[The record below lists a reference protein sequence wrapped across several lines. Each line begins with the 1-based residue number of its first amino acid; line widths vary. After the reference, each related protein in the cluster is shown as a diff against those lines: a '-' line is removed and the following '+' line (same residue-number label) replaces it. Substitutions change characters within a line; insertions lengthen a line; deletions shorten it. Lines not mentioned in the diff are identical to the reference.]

1 MMNTNQLIDRL
12 IIIKDRLANQSE
24 RDAINDA
31 VALINTAQN
40 KQRPLGYKL
49 AGILDA
55 SLPLIDAEAKREYAR
70 EQGKAMRCITWKG
83 RAVGAREAIAEAN
96 AAFGYDIPPETK

>member
-1 MMNTNQLIDRL
+1 MNTNQLIDRL

-31 VALINTAQN
+31 VALINAAQN
-40 KQRPLGYKL
+40 VMRPLGYKL

-55 SLPLIDAEAKREYAR
+55 SLPLIDAEAKREAAR

-83 RAVGAREAIAEAN
+83 RAAGAREAIAKAE
-96 AAFGYDIPPETK
+96 AAFGYDMRPDAR